1 MCQHTYKQT
10 NTTRT
15 QTNACTEASHI
26 PRHRQTDT
34 GTHTQA
40 QPRIGPTCNA
50 SPSHTQTQ
58 ARARTHARE
67 PRTPTP
73 ARGRPATAGRP
84 RRRLHPALPRQLA
97 RAAALDRAA
106 PSWGPRSHPLAK
118 TVGPFLF
125 FARGKQGRL
134 SPSPSSPSS
143 PFPPAYNPHALQE
156 PCEPPLPAQR
166 SAPPCIARPP
176 RAGCRDP
183 GRPPPRERRASGGS
197 DGGRRRGREA
207 AEGFCCSC
215 GGGRCG
221 GTHLARLRSRAE
233 HAKDECPD
241 LNDDCTRCPA
251 LQCHQRR
258 RRGVVAASR
267 GDAGPGRGGC
277 ESRGEMTCMCR
288 CGVVDAACTR
298 DQPSGA
304 QATP

>member
-26 PRHRQTDT
+26 PPPTHTS
-34 GTHTQA
+34 THTQA

-125 FARGKQGRL
+125 FARAKQATFPPL
-134 SPSPSSPSS
+134 PPPPSPLLPT
-143 PFPPAYNPHALQE
+143 AHALQE

-183 GRPPPRERRASGGS
+183 GRPPPREGRASGGS
-197 DGGRRRGREA
+197 DEGRRRGRERLQKASA
-207 AEGFCCSC
+207 A
-215 GGGRCG
+215 
-221 GTHLARLRSRAE
+221 RA
-233 HAKDECPD
+233 A
-241 LNDDCTRCPA
+241 
-251 LQCHQRR
+251 
-258 RRGVVAASR
+258 GVGAAGLTSR
-267 GDAGPGRGGC
+267 GCGAGLNTARTSAPT
-277 ESRGEMTCMCR
+277 ST
-288 CGVVDAACTR
+288 
-298 DQPSGA
+298 
-304 QATP
+304 

>member
-26 PRHRQTDT
+26 PLHTHT

-125 FARGKQGRL
+125 FARAKQATFPPL
-134 SPSPSSPSS
+134 PPPPSPLLPT
-143 PFPPAYNPHALQE
+143 AHALQE

-183 GRPPPRERRASGGS
+183 GRPPPREGRASGGS
-197 DGGRRRGREA
+197 DEGRRRGRERLQKASA
-207 AEGFCCSC
+207 A
-215 GGGRCG
+215 
-221 GTHLARLRSRAE
+221 RA
-233 HAKDECPD
+233 A
-241 LNDDCTRCPA
+241 
-251 LQCHQRR
+251 
-258 RRGVVAASR
+258 GVGAAGLTSR
-267 GDAGPGRGGC
+267 GCGAGLNTARTSAPT
-277 ESRGEMTCMCR
+277 ST
-288 CGVVDAACTR
+288 
-298 DQPSGA
+298 
-304 QATP
+304 